1 VTGIA
6 FFDFDGTIT
15 RRDTLWE
22 IIRFQKGSAALYA
35 GVASLLPGLVRFKL
49 GRQTAQESKE
59 QVLRHFFGGMPREQF
74 TENCLRFCR
83 ERLPALVREPALAAI
98 RRHQQEGRR
107 VVVVT
112 ASARDWVAPWCDTLG
127 IDCIASTLEIQD
139 GRITGRLSG
148 ANCNGQ
154 EKVVRIRQQFNLYDY
169 TDIYAYGDTSGDRPM
184 LALAQYPVYKPF
196 RNKG

>member
-1 VTGIA
+1 MTGIA

-15 RRDTLWE
+15 HKDTMWE

-35 GVASLLPGLVRFKL
+35 GLARLAPGLMSFKL

-59 QVLRHFFGGMPREQF
+59 QVLRHFFGGMRAEQF
-74 TENCLRFCR
+74 TENCQRFCR
-83 ERLPALVREPALAAI
+83 ERLPLLIREPAVAAI
-98 RRHQQEGRR
+98 RKHQQEGRQ

-127 IDCIASTLEIQD
+127 INCIASSLEVQN
-139 GRITGRLSG
+139 GLITGRLSG
-148 ANCNGQ
+148 VNCNGQ
-154 EKVVRIRQQFNLYDY
+154 EKVVRIREQFNLHDY

-184 LALAQYPVYKPF
+184 LALAQYPQYKPF
-196 RNKG
+196 R